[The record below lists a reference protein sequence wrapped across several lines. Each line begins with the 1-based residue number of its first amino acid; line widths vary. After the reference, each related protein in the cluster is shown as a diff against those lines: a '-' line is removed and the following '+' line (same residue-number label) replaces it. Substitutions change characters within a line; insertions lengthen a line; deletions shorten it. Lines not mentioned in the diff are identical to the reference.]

1 MIFQWD
7 RLEEIMQRR
16 NGQATTPRP
25 QRVERSAL
33 DPWGLFGQVD
43 AVPYFH
49 APFLEEALVY
59 FESVLGGL
67 GGDVAGRFIVKG
79 LHILDVYD
87 TPLRVDEGNG
97 ERYWSICHREG
108 TWRLCGVDKEHA
120 SIFGHALPPPEP
132 DIPCHRV
139 VGDLDPDPYLLAT
152 GGIDSHAGKL
162 GCLLLCPSSVGR
174 GTAAGVRTL
183 GSLRG

>member
-67 GGDVAGRFIVKG
+67 SGDVVGRFIVKG
-79 LHILDVYD
+79 FHILDVYD

-97 ERYWSICHREG
+97 EWYQGVLHPERALPLI
-108 TWRLCGVDKEHA
+108 GVDEEHA
-120 SIFGHALPPPEP
+120 PVLP
-132 DIPCHRV
+132 
-139 VGDLDPDPYLLAT
+139 
-152 GGIDSHAGKL
+152 
-162 GCLLLCPSSVGR
+162 
-174 GTAAGVRTL
+174 
-183 GSLRG
+183 